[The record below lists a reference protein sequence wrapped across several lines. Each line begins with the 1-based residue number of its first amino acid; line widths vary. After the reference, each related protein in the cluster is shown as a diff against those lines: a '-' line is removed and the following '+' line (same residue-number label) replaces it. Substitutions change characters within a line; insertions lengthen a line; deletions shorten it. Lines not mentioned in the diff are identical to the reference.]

1 MTTKLEQ
8 PPIHSGRTITDAP
21 KDMVWIEGGTFAMG
35 SNDHYPEERPVHQA
49 AVNGFWIDRFQVTNA
64 QFRRFVKET
73 GYVTVAERVPLAED
87 YPGALPEMLVAGSV
101 VFEQPG
107 RHVDLGNHYNWWNWM
122 PGADWRHPDGPETIL
137 HGRDR
142 HPVLHVAWEDVEA
155 YAVWAGKSLPTEAEW
170 EFAARGGLEGKEFA
184 WGDELVPKGR
194 YMANFWQG
202 DFPVE
207 NLALDRYE
215 RTAPVG
221 SFPPNGYG
229 LFDMIGNA
237 WEWTTDWYADQHDVP
252 PSCCSLVL
260 RNPRGA
266 SRESSIDPAEP
277 ASIPRKVLKG
287 GSFACAEN
295 YCRRYRPAA
304 RMHHPID
311 TGTNHI
317 SFRCVIRPE

>member
-1 MTTKLEQ
+1 MNTQLEK
-8 PPIHSGRTITDAP
+8 PSFSSGRAVSSTP
-21 KDMVWIEGGTFAMG
+21 KDMIWIEGGTFAMG
-35 SNDHYPEERPVHQA
+35 SNDHYPEERPVHPV
-49 AVNGFWIDRFQVTNA
+49 AVNGFWIDRHQVTNT

-73 GYVTVAERVPLAED
+73 AYVTVAERTPLAED
-87 YPGALPEMLVAGSV
+87 YPGALPEMLVPGSI
-101 VFEQPG
+101 VFDQPDG
-107 RHVDLGNHYNWWNWM
+107 RVDLGNHYNWWNWM
-122 PGADWRHPDGPETIL
+122 PGADWRHPNGPQSTL

-155 YAVWAGKSLPTEAEW
+155 YAAWAGKSLPTEAEW

-184 WGDELVPKGR
+184 WGDDLVPKGR

-202 DFPVE
+202 EFPFH
-207 NLALDRYE
+207 NLALDGHE
-215 RTAPVG
+215 RSAPVG

-237 WEWTTDWYADQHDVP
+237 WEWTTDWYADHHET
-252 PSCCSLVL
+252 PSACCSPVM

-266 SRESSIDPAEP
+266 SREGSIDPAE
-277 ASIPRKVLKG
+277 AAQIPRKVLKG

-317 SFRCVIRPE
+317 SFRCVVRP